1 MYGSLFLMTWGSRDG
16 LMGNK
21 VELVGCFVH
30 LRAKEIFFYSL
41 LCLRDRR
48 FVEIRADSYE
58 M

>member
-21 VELVGCFVH
+21 VELVGCFMH
-30 LRAKEIFFYSL
+30 LRAKEISFFSL
-41 LCLRDRR
+41 LCLSDRR